1 MKRGKTKLITLCLL
15 AGIVLPIIAALA
27 WLLKAESRWM
37 KYKAQQEAAGQD
49 FSLEVM
55 RFAPADADPAVNLA
69 RHPLLEDP
77 NKLSAGTTSLNDVKA
92 LTNDI
97 KEHTRFTKLSRED
110 NQLAALSSAGKS
122 PAEQHAA
129 AKLVLDELDALA
141 EPFSSLASQLENPAS
156 YWQLEPTH
164 MFGGGIDHDLSP
176 IYLLKFLNM
185 RVSCHLIMENSDAA
199 MADIQLI
206 WRLAGKLAANPKG
219 MTAVTATAMIRSVS
233 NYIWHGMET
242 NQFSRDQLLTLLQMM
257 QNEPVDQ
264 ANLRDIIVTNRAQ
277 FIADMNAF
285 CGYAH
290 GTPTLP
296 RQLPRKIIA
305 SLQKSNYCRQLDASG
320 LLEKSPNVTTSQ
332 LELLKYWTERP
343 EPNSFKLNT
352 YALGDCYLSTLR
364 GSAQSI
370 AMQQASIELSKLA
383 LANALFKIDHNRQP
397 ASLAEL
403 RSAYQLAEAEFSFEG
418 MAVKMTKDAKGENK
432 FSCSIPAELRVKSSV
447 TTVEW

>member
-77 NKLSAGTTSLNDVKA
+77 NKLSAGTPSINDVKG

-97 KEHTRFTKLSRED
+97 KERARFTKLSRED

-122 PAEQHAA
+122 PAEQYAA

-156 YWQLEPTH
+156 YCQLEPTH

-219 MTAVTATAMIRSVS
+219 MTTVTATAMIHSVS

-264 ANLRDIIVTNRAQ
+264 ADLLNFIQTDRAQ

-290 GTPTLP
+290 GTPT
-296 RQLPRKIIA
+296 LPRKIIA

-320 LLEKSPNVTTSQ
+320 LLEKSPKATTSQ
-332 LELLKYWTERP
+332 LEVLKNWSERP
-343 EPNSFKLNT
+343 EPNKLESIT
-352 YALGDCYLSTLR
+352 HALGDNYLSTLR

-383 LANALFKIDHNRQP
+383 LANVLFKIDHSRQP
-397 ASLAEL
+397 ATLAEL
-403 RSAYQLAEAEFSFEG
+403 RNAYQLVEAEFSFEG
-418 MAVKMTKDAKGENK
+418 MAVKMTKGAKGENK

>member
-97 KEHTRFTKLSRED
+97 IERARFTHLSRED

-164 MFGGGIDHDLSP
+164 ISSGSIDHTST
-176 IYLLKFLNM
+176 IINIWKFLDM
-185 RVSCHLIMENSDAA
+185 RASCHLIMENSDAV
-199 MADIQLI
+199 MADIQLT
-206 WRLAGKLAANPKG
+206 WRLAGKLAANPEG
-219 MTAVTATAMIRSVS
+219 MATLAAMAMIRSVS

-264 ANLRDIIVTNRAQ
+264 ADLVDLIVTNRAQ

-290 GTPTLP
+290 GSPT
-296 RQLPRKIIA
+296 LPRKIIA

-320 LLEKSPNVTTSQ
+320 LLEKSPNITTSQ

-370 AMQQASIELSKLA
+370 ATQQASIEISKLA
-383 LANALFKIDHNRQP
+383 LANVLFKIDHNRQP
-397 ASLAEL
+397 ASLDEL
-403 RSAYQLAEAEFSFEG
+403 RNAYQLAEAEFSFEG

-432 FSCSIPAELRVKSSV
+432 FSCTIPAELRVKSSV